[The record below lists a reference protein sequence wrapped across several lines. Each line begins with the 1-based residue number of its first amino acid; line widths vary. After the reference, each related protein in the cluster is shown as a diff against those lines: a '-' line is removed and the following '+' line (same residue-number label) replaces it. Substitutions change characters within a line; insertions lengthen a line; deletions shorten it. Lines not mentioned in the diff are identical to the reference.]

1 MSELS
6 TVEAHV
12 LRKTPYSESSLIIA
26 TLSDNG
32 QQHFILRGA
41 LQTGKRRFPAVDLFR
56 LIRVV
61 YRPAAR
67 SDLHTVREAECLDPY
82 SHIPRNAAHYQA
94 AGWLSRMVL
103 DNSGLED
110 PMPKLHAALATAFR
124 RLNTATPVA
133 CLPVVL
139 GTTFIL
145 LQESGNLPSFDD
157 QPAIRRQVEQMR
169 ECAVNP
175 AVAYPSYDAAVWR
188 QLRDWMEMFLLQH
201 NFKVPRNFDRIE
213 L

>member
-26 TLSDNG
+26 TLSENG

-67 SDLHTVREAECLDPY
+67 SDLHTAREAECLDAY
-82 SHIPRNAAHYQA
+82 SQISRHAAHYQA
-94 AGWLSRMVL
+94 AGWLSRLVL

-110 PMPKLHAALATAFR
+110 PMPKLHAALAAAFR
-124 RLNTATPVA
+124 RLDSATPAA
-133 CLPVVL
+133 CLPIML
-139 GTTFIL
+139 GTTFVL
-145 LQESGNLPSFDD
+145 LHESGNLPAFDD
-157 QPAIRRQVEQMR
+157 QPEIRRQVEQMR
-169 ECAVNP
+169 ECAVDP
-175 AVAYPSYDAAVWR
+175 ATPYPNYDAAVWR
-188 QLRDWMEMFLLQH
+188 RLRDWIQMFLLQH
-201 NFKVPRNFDRIE
+201 NFKVPQNFDRIE

>member
-12 LRKTPYSESSLIIA
+12 LRKTPYSESSLVIA
-26 TLSDNG
+26 TLSENG

-67 SDLHTVREAECLDPY
+67 SDLHTAREAECLDAY
-82 SHIPRNAAHYQA
+82 SQISRHAAHYQA
-94 AGWLSRMVL
+94 AGWLSRLVL

-110 PMPKLHAALATAFR
+110 PMPKLHAALAAAFR
-124 RLNTATPVA
+124 RLDSATPAA
-133 CLPVVL
+133 CLPIML
-139 GTTFIL
+139 GTTFVL
-145 LQESGNLPSFDD
+145 LHESGNLPAFDD
-157 QPAIRRQVEQMR
+157 QPEIRRQVEQMR
-169 ECAVNP
+169 ECAVDP
-175 AVAYPSYDAAVWR
+175 ATPYPNYDAAVWR
-188 QLRDWMEMFLLQH
+188 RLRDWIQMFLLQH
-201 NFKVPRNFDRIE
+201 NFKVPQNFDRIE
-213 L
+213 P

>member
-1 MSELS
+1 M
-6 TVEAHV
+6 

-26 TLSDNG
+26 TLSENG

-67 SDLHTVREAECLDPY
+67 SDLHTAREAECLDAY
-82 SHIPRNAAHYQA
+82 SQISRHAAHYQA
-94 AGWLSRMVL
+94 AGWLSRLVL

-110 PMPKLHAALATAFR
+110 PMPKLHAALAAAFR
-124 RLNTATPVA
+124 RLDSATPAA
-133 CLPVVL
+133 CLPIML
-139 GTTFIL
+139 GTTFVL
-145 LQESGNLPSFDD
+145 LHESGNLPAFDD
-157 QPAIRRQVEQMR
+157 QPEIRRQVEQMR
-169 ECAVNP
+169 ECAVDP
-175 AVAYPSYDAAVWR
+175 ATPYPNYDAAVWR
-188 QLRDWMEMFLLQH
+188 RLRDWIQMFLLQH
-201 NFKVPRNFDRIE
+201 NFKVPQNFDRIE

>member
-12 LRKTPYSESSLIIA
+12 LRKTPYSESSLVIA
-26 TLSDNG
+26 TLSENG

-67 SDLHTVREAECLDPY
+67 SDLHTAREAECLDAY
-82 SHIPRNAAHYQA
+82 SQISRHAAHYQA
-94 AGWLSRMVL
+94 AGWLSRLVL

-110 PMPKLHAALATAFR
+110 PMPKLHAALAAAFR
-124 RLNTATPVA
+124 RLDSATPAA
-133 CLPVVL
+133 CLPIML
-139 GTTFIL
+139 GTTFVL
-145 LQESGNLPSFDD
+145 LHESGNLPAFDD
-157 QPAIRRQVEQMR
+157 QPEIRRQVEQMR
-169 ECAVNP
+169 ECAVDP
-175 AVAYPSYDAAVWR
+175 ATPYPNYDAAVWR
-188 QLRDWMEMFLLQH
+188 RLRDWIQMFLLQH
-201 NFKVPRNFDRIE
+201 NFKVPQNFDRIE

>member
-12 LRKTPYSESSLIIA
+12 LRKTPYSESSLVIA
-26 TLSDNG
+26 TLSENG

-41 LQTGKRRFPAVDLFR
+41 LQTGKRRFPEVDLFR

-67 SDLHTVREAECLDPY
+67 SDLHTAREAECLDAY
-82 SHIPRNAAHYQA
+82 SQISRHAAHYQA
-94 AGWLSRMVL
+94 AGWLSRLVL

-110 PMPKLHAALATAFR
+110 PMPKLHAALAAAFR
-124 RLNTATPVA
+124 RLDSATPAA
-133 CLPVVL
+133 CLPIML
-139 GTTFIL
+139 GTTFVL
-145 LQESGNLPSFDD
+145 LHESGNLPAFDD
-157 QPAIRRQVEQMR
+157 QPEIRRQVEQMR
-169 ECAVNP
+169 ECAVDP
-175 AVAYPSYDAAVWR
+175 ATPYPNYDAAVWR
-188 QLRDWMEMFLLQH
+188 RLRDWIQMFLLQH
-201 NFKVPRNFDRIE
+201 NFKVPQNFDRIE

>member
-12 LRKTPYSESSLIIA
+12 LRKTPYSESSLVIA
-26 TLSDNG
+26 TLSENG

-67 SDLHTVREAECLDPY
+67 SDLHTAREAECLDAY
-82 SHIPRNAAHYQA
+82 SQISRHAAHYQA
-94 AGWLSRMVL
+94 AGWLSRLVL

-110 PMPKLHAALATAFR
+110 PMPKLHVALAAAFR
-124 RLNTATPVA
+124 RLDSATPTA
-133 CLPVVL
+133 CLPIML
-139 GTTFIL
+139 GTTFVL
-145 LQESGNLPSFDD
+145 LHESGNLPAFDD
-157 QPAIRRQVEQMR
+157 QPEIRRQVEQMR
-169 ECAVNP
+169 ACAVDP
-175 AVAYPSYDAAVWR
+175 ATPYPNYDAAVWR
-188 QLRDWMEMFLLQH
+188 RLRDWIQMFLLQH
-201 NFKVPRNFDRIE
+201 NFKVPQNFDRIE